1 MFSKDFFNLV
11 VANLFTLIQKK
22 NSAKFFITKK
32 LCISLCFSWHVA
44 LHRWFGAFFAA
55 QQMGQHCPLPIKRE
69 LENIGIS
76 LPTLHPLIQEI
87 KMLQSIN
94 NCLWKIIFE
103 MRCHMSKLFS
113 NPVHV

>member
-1 MFSKDFFNLV
+1 MFAKDFFNLV

-22 NSAKFFITKK
+22 NTAKFFITKK
-32 LCISLCFSWHVA
+32 LCISLCFSWHVV

-55 QQMGQHCPLPIKRE
+55 KQMGLHCPLPIKRE

-87 KMLQSIN
+87 KMLKSIN
-94 NCLWKIIFE
+94 NGLWKIIFE
-103 MRCHMSKLFS
+103 MECHMLKLYS
-113 NPVHV
+113 NAVHV